1 MITKMISGIT
11 RSNRATEKPTPD
23 MKNIRWFFQKNLLR
37 NYSVAPLLRVSIAF
51 FRVRRVHV
59 FQQIFFLLLALL
71 LTTSP
76 CHARTISPVEGLEAL
91 RRGFA
96 GISDFTADITQEKKL
111 SLMKRTMVMNGSL
124 RFKKPDLFFMEIKPP
139 FNSRMLLRDNII
151 EQATGKENTPVRIA
165 LPPEQGL
172 KQWFSK
178 LASPITSLPDGVAV
192 QADLTNSVYTVTIA
206 PTGKGQVKDISIVF
220 LGDGTIRRLVINE
233 RNGDRATMALKKV
246 RRNVGLTEKDFRLE

>member
-1 MITKMISGIT
+1 MSVKP
-11 RSNRATEKPTPD
+11 EK
-23 MKNIRWFFQKNLLR
+23 
-37 NYSVAPLLRVSIAF
+37 AF
-51 FRVRRVHV
+51 RRV
-59 FQQIFFLLLALL
+59 FFLMLLLLVLL

-96 GISDFTADITQEKKL
+96 GISDFTADITQEKRL
-111 SLMKRTMVMNGSL
+111 FLMKRTMVMSGSL
-124 RFKKPDLFFMEIKPP
+124 RFKKPDLFFMEIAPP
-139 FNSRMLLRDNII
+139 FSSRMLLRDSII
-151 EQATGKENTPVRIA
+151 EQVAGRDKAPTRIT

-178 LASPITSLPDGVAV
+178 LASPVTSLPDGVSV

-206 PTGKGQVKDISIVF
+206 SQGKGQVKDISIVF

-233 RNGDRATMALKKV
+233 QNGDRATMTLKKL
-246 RRNVGLTEKDFRLE
+246 RRNVGLTERDFRLE

>member
-1 MITKMISGIT
+1 MMF
-11 RSNRATEKPTPD
+11 
-23 MKNIRWFFQKNLLR
+23 MKHG
-37 NYSVAPLLRVSIAF
+37 
-51 FRVRRVHV
+51 HV
-59 FQQIFFLLLALL
+59 LFLLLLTLL
-71 LTTSP
+71 LSSSP
-76 CHARTISPVEGLEAL
+76 CHARAISPVEGLEAL

-96 GISDFTADITQEKKL
+96 GTADFTADITQEKKL

-124 RFKKPDLFFMEIKPP
+124 RFKKPDLFFMEINPP
-139 FNSRMLLRDNII
+139 FSSRMLLRDNII
-151 EQATGKENTPVRIA
+151 EQVSGRDKTPVRIA

-178 LASPITSLPDGVAV
+178 LASPVTSLPDGVAV

-206 PTGKGQVKDISIVF
+206 PAGKGQVKDIAIVF

-233 RNGDRATMALKKV
+233 RNGDRATMVLKKV